1 MSEQLLLGL
10 IFGVVIATAS
20 YYARF
25 LTLIGSIATF
35 VLAVVVYGI
44 GGWKWTVPI
53 LTFFVLSSLLSR
65 WGKQR
70 KQSFESIFEKSS
82 IRDAGQVAAN
92 GGVAG
97 ILVVLSYFVPSFDFY
112 PLYVGAIAA
121 VTADT
126 WGTEIGV
133 HSRGKTVSV
142 LTLKPVE
149 VGTSGGISLAG
160 IFGGIL
166 GSAVIVF
173 VSSWW
178 VSDLG
183 YGVWVVLAG
192 MVGSLADSFLGAT
205 VQAQYQ
211 CVVCGTLTEKK
222 IHCGKPANLVHGFDW
237 IANDMVNW
245 ICALVGAAVM
255 VVVCTVGL

>member
-10 IFGVVIATAS
+10 VFGVVIATAS

-25 LTLIGSIATF
+25 LTLSGSLATF

-65 WGKQR
+65 WEKQQ
-70 KQSFESIFEKSS
+70 KQSFESTFEKSS

-97 ILVVLSYFVPSFDFY
+97 ILVVVSYFVPSYDCY

-126 WGTEIGV
+126 WGTEIGTLT
-133 HSRGKTVSV
+133 HGKTVSV

-149 VGTSGGISLAG
+149 IGTSGGVSYAG
-160 IFGGIL
+160 LFGGVL
-166 GSAVIVF
+166 GCAVIAF

-178 VSDLG
+178 VPDLG
-183 YGVWVVLAG
+183 YGMWVVIAG
-192 MVGSLADSFLGAT
+192 FLGSLVDSFLGAT

-211 CVVCGTLTEKK
+211 CAVCGKLTEKK
-222 IHCGKPANLVHGFDW
+222 IHCGMPARLVRGFAW
-237 IANDMVNW
+237 VTNDIVNW
-245 ICALVGAAVM
+245 ACALVGAAVM
-255 VVVCTVGL
+255 MVICTIGL